1 MSPRLVRS
9 TVVIGR
15 VFGIP
20 IGLHVSWFLSAALIT
35 GLLGIEVFPEIFP
48 EHEGFTN
55 WSLSAL
61 TALLFF
67 TSILLHELAH
77 SVVAIRAGIPVK
89 SITLFIFGGVS
100 QISREAT
107 RARTEFLI
115 AFVGPLTS
123 LVLAVLLFGGWML
136 IPTDEETPLTVMVE
150 ILMVMNAAL
159 GIFNFLPA
167 FPMDGGRLARALL
180 WGTLGNY
187 IRATKYAALL
197 SRGLAYG
204 MMVLGVLTVLELEW
218 LPLDLDQLSGAWLIL
233 VGLFI
238 ESSARTGYAQVRL
251 IESLKLHNV
260 DELMTRD
267 IAVISSGLALDNV
280 VEAYM
285 TRQGKACL
293 FVADDQGTVT
303 GVVTPQ
309 EVRKIPRGKWTE
321 TRAGDVMLAV
331 TAVPVVTSS
340 SDVATTLQRM
350 ETDNLFQMPVV
361 DEGRLIGLIDRVHIL
376 QLIQKLRTAGRA

>member
-15 VFGIP
+15 VLGIP

-35 GLLGIEVFPEIFP
+35 GMLGIEVFPEIFP
-48 EHEGFTN
+48 EHEGIAN
-55 WSLSAL
+55 WSLAAL

-77 SVVAIRAGIPVK
+77 SVVAMRSGIPVK
-89 SITLFIFGGVS
+89 GITLFIFGGVS

-107 RARTEFLI
+107 RARTEFII

-123 LVLAVLLFGGWML
+123 LVIAVLLFGGWML
-136 IPTDEETPLTVMVE
+136 IPGDEETPLTVMVE

-167 FPMDGGRLARALL
+167 FPMDGGRLARATI
-180 WGTLGNY
+180 WGVLGNY

-204 MMVLGVLTVLELEW
+204 MMVLGLLTVLELEW
-218 LPLDLDQLSGAWLIL
+218 VPIELDQLSGAWLIL

-238 ESSARTGYAQVRL
+238 ESSARTGYAQARL
-251 IESLKLHNV
+251 IESLKTHSV

-267 IAVISSGLALDNV
+267 ISIISSALSLENV
-280 VEAYM
+280 VNAYM

-293 FVADDQGTVT
+293 FIADQEGTVT

-309 EVRKIPRGKWTE
+309 EVRKIPRVKWTE
-321 TRAGDVMLAV
+321 TSAGDVMLAV
-331 TAVPVVTSS
+331 AAVPVVNSS
-340 SDVATTLQRM
+340 SDVATALQRM
-350 ETDNLFQMPVV
+350 EVDNLFQMPVV

-376 QLIQKLRTAGRA
+376 QFIQKLRTAGRA